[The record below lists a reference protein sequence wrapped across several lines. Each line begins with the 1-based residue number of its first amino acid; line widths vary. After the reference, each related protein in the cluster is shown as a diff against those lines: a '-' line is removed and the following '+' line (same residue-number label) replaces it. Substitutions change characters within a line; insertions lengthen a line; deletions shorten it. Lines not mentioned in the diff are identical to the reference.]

1 MARKSGVLLHISS
14 LPGEYGIGTLGKDA
28 RRFVD
33 FLKRCGFTYWQ
44 ILPLCM
50 TNSYHSPY
58 QSPASFSGNPFF
70 IDLEVLFAQNLLT
83 DEELLSAKQTTPYSC
98 EFARLKEERLALLH
112 RAYERSDKAVT
123 QESIQ
128 KTPALQKLCR
138 FLALQAANDG
148 KPWQEW
154 TVQEPEDLGFYEF
167 LQVTFFQQWA
177 ELRNYANERGI
188 RIIGDLPIYVDI
200 DSADVWASPDQFL
213 LNEKGYP
220 SLVAGVPP
228 DYFCA
233 DGQLWG
239 NPLYDWSAMEK
250 DGFSWWKERIAWAM
264 TLYDGVRIDHFR
276 GMESYWGVPADATTA
291 KDGQWYKGPGMAVVR
306 AIREVAG
313 DGLIIAEDLGD
324 ITDAVRALVQESGF
338 PGMRVLQ
345 FAFLSDSESC
355 HHPHHYEPNTVAY
368 SGTHDNN
375 TLLGFLWEL
384 PPERRSHVLAYC
396 KGDEN
401 DWRRSCGDLI
411 DTLYAS
417 SSQLVI
423 TPIQDLLAY
432 GSDTRLNRPGEAEGN
447 WSYRVTWE
455 QINELSCEQLYNR
468 NKIYYRL

>member
-70 IDLEVLFAQNLLT
+70 IDLEALSTKNLLT
-83 DEELLSAKQTTPYSC
+83 DEELLSAKQTTSYSC
-98 EFARLKEERLALLH
+98 EFARLKEDRLALLH

-154 TVQEPEDLGFYEF
+154 TVQEPKDLGFYEF

-200 DSADVWASPDQFL
+200 DSADVPFLRHGHESAITNFLHLHSRQPGHSQQIEQNHNGHNNHIIVDQWLFRLFYFVHTRFPFL
-213 LNEKGYP
+213 
-220 SLVAGVPP
+220 
-228 DYFCA
+228 
-233 DGQLWG
+233 
-239 NPLYDWSAMEK
+239 
-250 DGFSWWKERIAWAM
+250 
-264 TLYDGVRIDHFR
+264 
-276 GMESYWGVPADATTA
+276 
-291 KDGQWYKGPGMAVVR
+291 
-306 AIREVAG
+306 
-313 DGLIIAEDLGD
+313 
-324 ITDAVRALVQESGF
+324 
-338 PGMRVLQ
+338 
-345 FAFLSDSESC
+345 
-355 HHPHHYEPNTVAY
+355 
-368 SGTHDNN
+368 
-375 TLLGFLWEL
+375 
-384 PPERRSHVLAYC
+384 
-396 KGDEN
+396 
-401 DWRRSCGDLI
+401 
-411 DTLYAS
+411 
-417 SSQLVI
+417 
-423 TPIQDLLAY
+423 
-432 GSDTRLNRPGEAEGN
+432 
-447 WSYRVTWE
+447 
-455 QINELSCEQLYNR
+455 
-468 NKIYYRL
+468 